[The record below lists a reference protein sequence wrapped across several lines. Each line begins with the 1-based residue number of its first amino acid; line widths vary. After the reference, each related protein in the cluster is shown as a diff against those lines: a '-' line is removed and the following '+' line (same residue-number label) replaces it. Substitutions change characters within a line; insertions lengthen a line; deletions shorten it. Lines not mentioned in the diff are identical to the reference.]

1 VLSRFS
7 IKYSLAQVARARHI
21 ANVLIHNG
29 LGFLVEKSG
38 LTRFVSRWRAK
49 ARPDSSAAM
58 LSVPERVRRTL
69 EELGPT
75 YIKLGQILSTRPDIL
90 PRDYIVELSKLLDA
104 APPVPVSEVRKTIE
118 DELGVPVECLFAD
131 FDATPI
137 ASASI
142 GQAHRAI
149 LHDGTHVVIKVQRPD
164 IEGTIRADLALLL
177 TQARFLE
184 ARSEMLR
191 DYGLVD
197 IIEEFS
203 QSLRD
208 ELDYTSEGRNADTLR
223 AALKGNESIVIPT
236 VYWDLTTRRVITL
249 ADLEGIE
256 LSKIDRLKAEGY
268 DLSAIA
274 KQITRVYLSMIFEQ
288 GVFHADPH
296 PANILVC
303 NGRIGL
309 VDFGVVGY
317 LPPHIKKDLGD
328 LFAALVQQDADE
340 LVYIIMRMGAAS
352 LSIDRQALTH
362 DIQRLLARYYNV
374 SLESLPIADFLEEVM
389 GVSFSHHVRL
399 PPGLALLSRTLMVL
413 EGVALSL
420 DPSFVVTEFV
430 EPFALKLIKERVS
443 IKQTVLESVKTLR
456 EIEQVLGV
464 LPRRVDVVS
473 EQLERGQMTVG
484 IDIRRLNQALRKLDA
499 IANRL
504 SFSVIVAAII
514 VGSALILA
522 GGENAAVFRLPFT
535 DVTLPIPQIGFVMA
549 GLLGAW
555 LLFSIVRSKGL

>member
-1 VLSRFS
+1 
-7 IKYSLAQVARARHI
+7 
-21 ANVLIHNG
+21 VLIHNG

-49 ARPDSSAAM
+49 ARPDSSVAM

-118 DELGVPVECLFAD
+118 DELGVPVERLFAD

-191 DYGLVD
+191 GYGLVD
-197 IIEEFS
+197 TIEEFS

-223 AALKGNESIVIPT
+223 AALKGNESVVIPT

-274 KQITRVYLSMIFEQ
+274 KQITRLYLSMIFEQ

-328 LFAALVQQDADE
+328 LFVALVQQDADE

-352 LSIDRQALTH
+352 LSTDRQALTR
-362 DIQRLLARYYNV
+362 DIQRLLARYYDV

-389 GVSFSHHVRL
+389 AVSFSHHVRL
-399 PPGLALLSRTLMVL
+399 PPGLALLARTLMVL
-413 EGVALSL
+413 EGVARTL
-420 DPSFVVTEFV
+420 DPSFVVARFL
-430 EPFALKLIKERVS
+430 EPFALKLIKERIS
-443 IKQTVLESVKTLR
+443 IKQIVLESVKTLR

-464 LPRRVDVVS
+464 LPRRVDVIS

-484 IDIRRLNQALRKLDA
+484 IDIRRLRQALQKMDA

-514 VGSALILA
+514 IGSALILA
-522 GGENAAVFRLPFT
+522 GGESAAVFRLPFT